1 MEDGWSLQYIVSQL
15 VGPLTKT
22 TPEEVLIQIQKFF
35 DEAWQRAAVLLDGLR
50 ENYPHVYNVHKKE

>member
-1 MEDGWSLQYIVSQL
+1 M

-22 TPEEVLIQIQKFF
+22 TPDAVLIQIRKFF